1 METFFCHYKGKKL
14 LFFTLPPPFY
24 SFTPEN
30 LHLLP
35 FALPILI
42 IQLPKS
48 HRIVRGLWASPAD
61 FQKVIT
67 FLACIYV
74 SMEMCLLP
82 SLLDNTPSSE
92 SCIYILRFIFIF
104 CIWVFAY
111 MYVCVPCMCLV
122 LVGARRKHWSPGT
135 GVTGSCE
142 PLCGHGNWTWFIAR
156 ASECS

>member
-67 FLACIYV
+67 FFSMHLCLAWKCACFLHCWIILHHLNRVYTYLDLFLFFVYEYLPTCMSV
-74 SMEMCLLP
+74 SHACAW
-82 SLLDNTPSSE
+82 
-92 SCIYILRFIFIF
+92 C
-104 CIWVFAY
+104 
-111 MYVCVPCMCLV
+111 
-122 LVGARRKHWSPGT
+122 
-135 GVTGSCE
+135 
-142 PLCGHGNWTWFIAR
+142 
-156 ASECS
+156 